1 MTEKKEQTKILFVT
15 PEAVPFVHTG
25 GLGEVASALP
35 KSLNARKQQDVDCRV
50 VLPLHGKVGEE
61 FREKM
66 EFLGDKSV
74 PVSWRNQHLGVFR
87 LEWEGVIYYFLDN
100 EYYFRRDGLYGYGDD
115 CERFTWFSKAVF
127 EALEFMDFVPD
138 IIHANDWQTALVPV
152 YQYAVYRRTF
162 TKTIFTIHNIE
173 YQGRYGTNVLGDIVD
188 LPYEHCHLVEYGGDV
203 NLMKGAIECA
213 DIVSTVSPTYAEEL
227 KRPEFSFGLDPIVRK
242 NEGKLRGI
250 LNGIDTV
257 SYNPSKDKAIPANYS
272 WRKPE
277 GKAVCKAD
285 LQESLGLPVRDVPV
299 IAMITR
305 MVAAKGMDLVVD
317 SLDRVLNDMD
327 VQFILLGTGDQKYEE
342 FFRGLQHRHPDKAVC
357 MIEFNVG
364 VSRRIYA
371 GADIFLMPSRSE
383 ACGLAQM
390 ISCRYGTVPIV
401 RQTGGLADSI
411 RDCRLGKGNGFV
423 FADYSG
429 EGLYHT
435 VATAVGVYG
444 NPKDWTALVDHDMK
458 QNFGWKKAAQE
469 YIRMYEELMG
479 GKE

>member
-1 MTEKKEQTKILFVT
+1 M
-15 PEAVPFVHTG
+15 
-25 GLGEVASALP
+25 
-35 KSLNARKQQDVDCRV
+35 
-50 VLPLHGKVGEE
+50 
-61 FREKM
+61 
-66 EFLGDKSV
+66 
-74 PVSWRNQHLGVFR
+74 
-87 LEWEGVIYYFLDN
+87 
-100 EYYFRRDGLYGYGDD
+100 
-115 CERFTWFSKAVF
+115 
-127 EALEFMDFVPD
+127 
-138 IIHANDWQTALVPV
+138 
-152 YQYAVYRRTF
+152 
-162 TKTIFTIHNIE
+162 
-173 YQGRYGTNVLGDIVD
+173 
-188 LPYEHCHLVEYGGDV
+188 
-203 NLMKGAIECA
+203 NLMKGAIECS

-390 ISCRYGTVPIV
+390 IACRYGNVPLV

-411 RDCRLGKGNGFV
+411 HEWDGEKGNGFT
-423 FADYSG
+423 FYDYNG
-429 EGLYHT
+429 TELAY
-435 VATAVGVYG
+435 AVGRALDLYDHR
-444 NPKDWTALVDHDMK
+444 NKWRALVRHILDED
-458 QNFGWKKAAQE
+458 FSWSRSAEE
-469 YIRMYEELMG
+469 YRDVYRQVTG
-479 GKE
+479 RS